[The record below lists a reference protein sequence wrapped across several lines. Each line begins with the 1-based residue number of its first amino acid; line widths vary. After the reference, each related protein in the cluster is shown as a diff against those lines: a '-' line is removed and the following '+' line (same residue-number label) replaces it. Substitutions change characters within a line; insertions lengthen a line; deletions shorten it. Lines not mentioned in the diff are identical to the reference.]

1 VGKKKIVYD
10 CKATL
15 TNDVK
20 KMPGLTSFLKGFI
33 ESGTVTALEAQ
44 ESYRLSSYAK
54 ANCLIQLDEN
64 EAEYKKGSVVEVHLL
79 P

>member
-1 VGKKKIVYD
+1 MMGKKIVITVAD
-10 CKATL
+10 KREEDAPDL
-15 TNDVK
+15 
-20 KMPGLTSFLKGFI
+20 LKRIYG
-33 ESGTVTALEAQ
+33 EGTVTLKQ
-44 ESYRLSSYAK
+44 GTYRLSSYAK